1 MKKLI
6 TLIGFVLVVSMGMNA
21 QVLTSNVDFGVKDYK
36 EYTGVAGD
44 TAISGSDADIIIGV
58 NRGDLYLYRI
68 EADIDEITNGADAY
82 PILWGSLNGNDW
94 AVIDT
99 LSSAGDKSLSADATV
114 SLQDV
119 STGVLWRYLKLGLKL
134 STTGKWDIDYIRV
147 KLVGKN
153 D

>member
-21 QVLTSNVDFGVKDYK
+21 QVLTSNVDFSVKDYK

-44 TAISGSDADIIIGV
+44 TAKSASNADIIIGV

-68 EADIDEITNGADAY
+68 EADIDEITDGADAF

-99 LSSAGDKSLSADATV
+99 LSSAGDKSPSADATV
-114 SLQDV
+114 ALQDV

-134 STTGKWDIDYIRV
+134 STTGKWGIVYVRA